1 MLTYNDILST
11 EGLNW
16 LTFTNPYAKLCFNIM
31 LVSNLSDKQ
40 RNSIYIDMDTT
51 FTAYMR
57 SGLLL
62 KKSNHRFVDSYLPTE
77 GNFETILKNV
87 IRSMFKSSI
96 VIFDS
101 VNSFYNMYY
110 KNLNIETGY
119 GISNL
124 NHLLSVFLM
133 LLVKHG
139 VCLQVPVLVTSLI
152 RLRNGREWYQSAASK
167 RILDRKSL
175 VKLNVE
181 VINDD
186 IAVEIL
192 KHPNHAPQSI
202 VCKGQTV
209 KL

>member
-1 MLTYNDILST
+1 M
-11 EGLNW
+11 
-16 LTFTNPYAKLCFNIM
+16 M

-40 RNSIYIDMDTT
+40 RSSIYIDMDTT
-51 FTAYMR
+51 FTAYIR

-62 KKSNHRFVDSYLPTE
+62 KKSNHRFVDCYLPTE

-202 VCKGQTV
+202 VFKGQTV

>member
-1 MLTYNDILST
+1 
-11 EGLNW
+11 
-16 LTFTNPYAKLCFNIM
+16 
-31 LVSNLSDKQ
+31 
-40 RNSIYIDMDTT
+40 
-51 FTAYMR
+51 
-57 SGLLL
+57 
-62 KKSNHRFVDSYLPTE
+62 
-77 GNFETILKNV
+77 
-87 IRSMFKSSI
+87 
-96 VIFDS
+96 
-101 VNSFYNMYY
+101 MYY

-202 VCKGQTV
+202 VFKGQTV